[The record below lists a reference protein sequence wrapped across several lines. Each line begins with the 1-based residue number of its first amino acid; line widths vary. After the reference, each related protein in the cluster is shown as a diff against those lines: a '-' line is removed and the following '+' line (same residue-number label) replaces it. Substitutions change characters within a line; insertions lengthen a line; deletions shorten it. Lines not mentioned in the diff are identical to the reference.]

1 MSTPF
6 DSAKL
11 DRLLEDAGVEVVL
24 ATSTHNVRYLL
35 GGYRFF
41 FFEHFNAIGLSA
53 YLPCV
58 GYHRGHLENAFYIG
72 NPMETRSLEL
82 EPLWVGRLDTTSWT
96 ASATA
101 RAAADFL
108 RRLGLH
114 RATIAIERSFI
125 PDDARAVLG
134 EELPG
139 ATFVEALPVLT
150 ELRAIKRADE
160 LGLLRIVADEIVG
173 AMTEVI
179 GSAEAGVTTRA
190 LAERL
195 RIEETR
201 RGLVSEYCLVAAGPS
216 SYRAPSDAPW
226 LPGKALSLDSGA
238 SLRGYVGD
246 LARMGCIGAPT
257 TRMEELLAQVE
268 TVQQAARKEVGP
280 GRAGEDVYAS
290 ALAAQGECPDGAN
303 MSFVA
308 HGMGLIPHEAPY
320 LTDTRT
326 VPYPAVHR
334 QRPFEPGMVL
344 SIETELVDSEVG
356 YLKLEDTVAVTED
369 GAEAYGDAGRG
380 WNRAAIR

>member
-24 ATSTHNVRYLL
+24 ATSAHNVRYLL

-58 GYHRGHLENAFYIG
+58 GYQRGHRENAFYIG
-72 NPMETRSLEL
+72 NPMEARSLEL
-82 EPLWVGRLDTTSWT
+82 EPLWLGRLDTSSWT
-96 ASATA
+96 APDTA
-101 RAAADFL
+101 RAAAAFL
-108 RRLGLH
+108 RRLGLQG
-114 RATIAIERSFI
+114 ATIAIERSFI

-134 EELPG
+134 QELPG
-139 ATFVEALPVLT
+139 ATFVEALPLLT
-150 ELRAIKRADE
+150 ELRAIKRPDE
-160 LGLLRIVADEIVG
+160 LALLRIVADEVVG
-173 AMTEVI
+173 AMTAVI
-179 GSAEAGVTTRA
+179 GAAAAGDTTRA

-216 SYRAPSDAPW
+216 SHRAPSDTPW
-226 LPGKALSLDSGA
+226 LPGRALSLDSGA

-246 LARMGCIGAPT
+246 LARMGCMGAPT
-257 TRMEELLAQVE
+257 ARMEDLLAQVE
-268 TVQQAARKEVGP
+268 AVQQAARSEVAP

-290 ALAAQGECPDGAN
+290 ALAAQGECPDGTR

-326 VPYPAVHR
+326 VPYPAAPPSSPLRARHGPLDR
-334 QRPFEPGMVL
+334 DRAPRP
-344 SIETELVDSEVG
+344 
-356 YLKLEDTVAVTED
+356 
-369 GAEAYGDAGRG
+369 
-380 WNRAAIR
+380 